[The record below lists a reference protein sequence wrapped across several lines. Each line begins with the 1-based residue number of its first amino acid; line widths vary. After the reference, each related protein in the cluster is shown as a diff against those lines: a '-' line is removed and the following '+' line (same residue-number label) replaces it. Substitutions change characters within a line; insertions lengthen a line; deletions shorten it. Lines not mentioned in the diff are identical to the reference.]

1 MLIFIINI
9 ILFYE
14 ILNLIKLKKKKNK
27 KLKLNYIKIILNF
40 IKKVLYKK
48 IILYLIYINMIQSNN
63 SNINKKSNQN
73 NFIPNYQV
81 SGIEPNYS
89 YANRQNLPFDQ
100 SSISTSGYPNQE
112 ALSKAVE
119 QQQNFVNNYNN
130 YNPLSTFDRIETN
143 SSNLEN
149 LRSFSQYN
157 IDEGFKINKPIQLMP
172 DTKNKHETLYDNLN
186 ENLLKESLKEYR
198 LNIDSIDR
206 DVTIYPDPFN
216 YVVYLGPVTNSG
228 INATAVSR
236 TSMKDDL
243 KAGLKNL
250 NKKNKQVKKGIE
262 TQQTDIKDVFNND
275 IFVFDNPN
283 AIKEYT
289 INLER
294 SFNPFIIRDFTNVS
308 YVKLDCAVIPK
319 YTSICINEHWD
330 FCRKKHH
337 KKNYFKDEFERIKD
351 YIILND
357 RYIPNE
363 KEEYNPLG
371 DRFIQIF
378 ITELQ
383 SIRNFGTNPITDK
396 SFLLIYDKTLGA
408 LYLKL
413 IPYSATKTYKDSLLG
428 NLTRLTIQFFDSW
441 GNPLKINTNC
451 IDYEIEQISE
461 TNIIQPEKYN
471 IDELIEHIFD
481 DKEKMQKC
489 LNNFNQIIKCF
500 IMINHD
506 IKYLIPY
513 YVPENLI
520 ETIPFHEDC
529 LAFNKI
535 TINEKIFDIKNLYKE
550 LDSFVSPDGFIEK
563 VKISKNNKK
572 IKLTIDEYLNNV
584 IWYDFVNKDAIINN
598 MRSFDFNYRD
608 FGFKILDMLKTEIT
622 NIPVN
627 RNFQNFLTFLVG
639 VWEDELNTKID
650 YTN

>member
-1 MLIFIINI
+1 MN
-9 ILFYE
+9 
-14 ILNLIKLKKKKNK
+14 KKN
-27 KLKLNYIKIILNF
+27 N
-40 IKKVLYKK
+40 
-48 IILYLIYINMIQSNN
+48 IY
-63 SNINKKSNQN
+63 
-73 NFIPNYQV
+73 PNYQI

-89 YANRQNLPFDQ
+89 YADKQNLPFDQ
-100 SSISTSGYPNQE
+100 SSISSSGNPNNK
-112 ALSKAVE
+112 ALSRDVE
-119 QQQNFVNNYNN
+119 QQQNFVNNYNS
-130 YNPLSTFDRIETN
+130 YNPISSFDRIETN

-149 LRSFSQYN
+149 LRNFSQYN
-157 IDEGFKINKPIQLMP
+157 IDDGFKINNPIQLMP

-186 ENLLKESLKEYR
+186 DNLLKESLKEYR

-206 DVTIYPDPFN
+206 DIRIYPDPFN

-228 INATAVSR
+228 INSTVVSR

-243 KAGLKNL
+243 KNGLKNL
-250 NKKNKQVKKGIE
+250 NKKNKQIKKGIE
-262 TQQTDIKDVFNND
+262 SQIEITNSSINNSLF
-275 IFVFDNPN
+275 IFDNPN

-289 INLER
+289 VNLER

-319 YTSICINEHWD
+319 YTSICVNDCWD

-378 ITELQ
+378 IKELQ
-383 SIRNFGTNPITDK
+383 SVRNFGTNPITDK
-396 SFLLIYDKTLGA
+396 SFLLIYDKTLGS

-428 NLTRLTIQFFDSW
+428 NLTRLSIQFFDSW
-441 GNPLKINTNC
+441 GNPLKINTEC

-461 TNIIQPEKYN
+461 TNIIEPEKYN
-471 IDELIEHIFD
+471 INELVNDIFND
-481 DKEKMQKC
+481 NDKMHKC
-489 LNNFNQIIKCF
+489 LKNFNQIIKCF

-513 YVPENLI
+513 YVPENLNDK
-520 ETIPFHEDC
+520 IPFHEDC
-529 LAFNKI
+529 FTFQKI
-535 TINEKIFDIKNLYKE
+535 NINEKIFDIKNLFKE
-550 LDSFVSPDGFIEK
+550 LDSFVSPAGFIEK
-563 VKISKNNKK
+563 IKISKNNKK
-572 IKLTIDEYLNNV
+572 IKLSIDEFLNNV
-584 IWYDFVNKDAIINN
+584 IW
-598 MRSFDFNYRD
+598 FDFANNESITHNMMALDHNYRN
-608 FGFKILDMLKTEIT
+608 FGFKILDMLKTEII

-627 RNFQNFLTFLVG
+627 KNFQNFLTFLVG